1 MSTFRGWSVYLIS
14 RVTRA
19 KGDRHYLSDETLR
32 AFNSFGGTMSQPNR
46 DTVLVVESVLHP
58 TQGRYFRVV
67 SFNFE
72 PDPNGGETVRVE
84 RLFDEIPTRGRANTL
99 LKGAARAVKIA
110 DLAAETMQKHRAENA
125 R

>member
-67 SFNFE
+67 KFCFE
-72 PDPNGGETVRVE
+72 PHPDGGETVRVE
-84 RLFDEIPTRGRANTL
+84 RLHDEIPTRGRANTL
-99 LKGAARAVKIA
+99 LTKETRALKVKA
-110 DLAAETMQKHRAENA
+110 LAAETMRKHGYRG
-125 R
+125 